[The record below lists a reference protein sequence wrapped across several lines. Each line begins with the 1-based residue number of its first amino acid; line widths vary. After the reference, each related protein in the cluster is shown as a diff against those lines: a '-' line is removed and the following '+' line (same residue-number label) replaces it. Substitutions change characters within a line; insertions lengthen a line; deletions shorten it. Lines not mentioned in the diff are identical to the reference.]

1 MTAAEVWILIF
12 ALAAVA
18 GWADDIHVRMTRTKP
33 ERDSHGRFTTHA
45 KAEVSHPEATIR
57 KTGHPADEPLA
68 KERL

>member
-33 ERDSHGRFTTHA
+33 ERDSHGRF
-45 KAEVSHPEATIR
+45 R
-57 KTGHPADEPLA
+57 KHGETQADAVARKMTHPADEPLA
-68 KERL
+68 KERA